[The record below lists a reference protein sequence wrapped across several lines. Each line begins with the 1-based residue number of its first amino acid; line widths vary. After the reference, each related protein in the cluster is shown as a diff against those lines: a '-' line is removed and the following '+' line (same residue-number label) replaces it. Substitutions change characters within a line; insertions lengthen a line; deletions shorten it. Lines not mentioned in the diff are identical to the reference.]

1 MQETQ
6 EYDELEEIFDVSH
19 RVRDL
24 LEDFEFVGNL
34 SEGALIPSRPSD
46 GSLKNNVKVAL
57 AATTLRV
64 KSLDYVKRRY
74 CWDQYSEV
82 IENDRTKY
90 VKAYKTAKTR
100 MNTVVHRLVTDDREL
115 PTNGVFG
122 ASLVLERLKASFF
135 SAHLLFGLGNEYE
148 GYAVSRIIL
157 EQIAWAYSAFTM
169 TEVKDIERIITTKSI
184 TKLRK
189 LIPEV
194 GLLYNFLSQK
204 THIDYASHGEFVN
217 IENNKNYVVYG
228 HTNFFDYMRVILYL
242 ADLFII
248 VWEMSQI
255 QYLTEV
261 ESLAFENGD
270 VQVAKSRPFNKV
282 ITDLLHDFKN

>member
-1 MQETQ
+1 
-6 EYDELEEIFDVSH
+6 
-19 RVRDL
+19 
-24 LEDFEFVGNL
+24 
-34 SEGALIPSRPSD
+34 
-46 GSLKNNVKVAL
+46 
-57 AATTLRV
+57 
-64 KSLDYVKRRY
+64 
-74 CWDQYSEV
+74 
-82 IENDRTKY
+82 
-90 VKAYKTAKTR
+90 VKAYKTAKTH
-100 MNTVVHRLVTDDREL
+100 MNTVVNRLDTEGREL

-135 SAHLLFGLGNEYE
+135 SAHLLFRLGNEYE
-148 GYAVSRIIL
+148 GYAVSRMIL

-169 TEVKDIERIITTKSI
+169 TEVKDIEKIITTRSI
-184 TKLRK
+184 SKLKK

-194 GLLYNFLSQK
+194 GPLYNFFSKK
-204 THIDYASHGEFVN
+204 THIDYTSHGEFVN

-261 ESLAFENGD
+261 ESIAFENGD